1 MRTPTPGHT
10 QTAASLTPRLHEAL
24 TDLAAAVQRRAI
36 YPAGHPVLRGAVNG
50 VWERVSACLAET
62 GSLDLGIGGRRFV
75 HAGTESD
82 ATHPLIGDLAARLS
96 AHHVGGVRLSSG
108 VSADQLGEF
117 IDAIA
122 RSPDAPDAPRFDQ
135 GDDQRW
141 SHIEV
146 RAIAF
151 DRLGLID
158 DLEAPPERSS
168 AAAWRALA
176 STAFVEGDRDAVDAA
191 VVSPAAIAAALLERT
206 EGQNARVEQF
216 EEFLHSLGGSD
227 RSDDGVDRAV
237 AVIES
242 LGRAGLARV
251 FEVLGEVRTQQLIR
265 GAVDQLPV
273 GAAVDLV
280 QGASDARA
288 RVVSSSLM
296 RMLQK
301 VGDVARAGRAN
312 RKGDRLLQ
320 LAIRRLLHEWTLESP
335 NPLPYDEAL
344 VTLSSPQVRGVD
356 RRRDAVEPERL
367 VDLALEVGDTGAAV
381 DAALSRLVM
390 RDGLAVTMGF
400 LAAFPASGVRERL
413 MDRLVNESS
422 LREHLAQ
429 PVLDVGFLRQ
439 AVDRLRH
446 RAATALLDALQR
458 RPEGDFA
465 ILVDLLQRIGWDALE
480 PIGARASDAP
490 PRVQRALVTL
500 FDALDAWPPQLDP
513 LKWMTHPDFM
523 VRRETIK
530 HLLKGSATRDLATL
544 TALRDEDVRMV
555 AIGLHAIAG
564 TCSPSAARE
573 VMHRYADPG
582 FTTELRV
589 RAIRA
594 VASSG
599 CGEVA
604 TWLTSRVRRRR
615 RWFGGDR
622 LAKPTPEALSAVGAL
637 AQWFP
642 RHPAAGEVLRLAL
655 ASRQPEFRRA
665 ASGAQMVA
673 HA

>member
-1 MRTPTPGHT
+1 MRTSTPGHT
-10 QTAASLTPRLHEAL
+10 QTAGSLAPRLHEAL

-75 HAGTESD
+75 HLATESD
-82 ATHPLIGDLAARLS
+82 AGHPLLGDLASRLS
-96 AHHVGGVRLSSG
+96 AHRVGGLRLTAG
-108 VSADQLGEF
+108 VSAVQLGEF
-117 IDAIA
+117 IDAISC
-122 RSPDAPDAPRFDQ
+122 SPDAADAPRFD
-135 GDDQRW
+135 DDDRHRW

-158 DLEAPPERSS
+158 DLEAPVERSS

-176 STAFVEGDRDAVDAA
+176 STAFSESGADAGEGP
-191 VVSPAAIAAALLERT
+191 VVSPAAIAAALLERS
-206 EGQNARVEQF
+206 EAQGARVDQF
-216 EEFLHSLGGSD
+216 EEFLHSLGGADPSD
-227 RSDDGVDRAV
+227 AGVEQAV

-280 QGASDARA
+280 HGASDARG

-301 VGDVARAGRAN
+301 VGDVARTGRPN

-356 RRRDAVEPERL
+356 RRRDVVEPERL
-367 VDLALEVGDTGAAV
+367 VDLALEVGDTGAAT
-381 DAALSRLVM
+381 DTALSRLVM
-390 RDGLAVTMGF
+390 RDGLAATMAF
-400 LAAFPASGVRERL
+400 LAAYPATEVRERL
-413 MDRLVNESS
+413 MNRLVNESS
-422 LREHLAQ
+422 VREHLAQ

-446 RAATALLDALQR
+446 RAALALVDALQR
-458 RPEGDFA
+458 RPEGDVA

-480 PIGARASDAP
+480 PIGARAADAT

-513 LKWMTHPDFM
+513 LQWMTHPDFM

-544 TALRDEDVRMV
+544 TALRDADVRMV

-564 TCSPSAARE
+564 TCSPAAARE

-599 CGEVA
+599 GGDVA
-604 TWLTSRVRRRR
+604 TWLTSLVRRRR
-615 RWFGGDR
+615 RWFGGER

-637 AQWFP
+637 AQWYP
-642 RHPAAGEVLRLAL
+642 RHPAASEVLRLAQ
-655 ASRQPEFRRA
+655 ASRQLEFRRA
-665 ASGAQMVA
+665 ASGSPVVA